1 MNATMLVVTPGVFEM
16 NSPTGYAI
24 GAVIALI
31 ILGYLLYSLIKPEK
45 F

>member
-1 MNATMLVVTPGVFEM
+1 MYSTILVVQPKAFEM

-31 ILGYLLYSLIKPEK
+31 ILGYLVFSLVKPEK

>member
-1 MNATMLVVTPGVFEM
+1 MSPIFLLATPKAFEM
-16 NSPTGYAI
+16 NSPTVYAI

-31 ILGYLLYSLIKPEK
+31 IFGFLAYSLIKPEK

>member
-1 MNATMLVVTPGVFEM
+1 MNSTILVITNRAFEM

-24 GAVIALI
+24 GSVIALI
-31 ILGYLLYSLIKPEK
+31 ILGYLLFSLVKPEK

>member
-1 MNATMLVVTPGVFEM
+1 MNPILILITPKAFEM
-16 NSPTGYAI
+16 NSPAGYAI

-31 ILGYLLYSLIKPEK
+31 ILGYLAYSLIKPEK

>member
-1 MNATMLVVTPGVFEM
+1 MYSTILIVPPRAFEM
-16 NSPTGYAI
+16 NSPAGYAI

-31 ILGYLLYSLIKPEK
+31 LLGYLLFSLVKPEK

>member
-1 MNATMLVVTPGVFEM
+1 MNATILVVSPGAFEM
-16 NSPTGYAI
+16 NSSTGYVI

-31 ILGYLLYSLIKPEK
+31 ILGYLLYSLVKPEK

>member
-1 MNATMLVVTPGVFEM
+1 MKASLLVVTSRAFEM
-16 NSPTGYAI
+16 NSPTVYAI

-31 ILGYLLYSLIKPEK
+31 IFGYLLFSLVKPEK

>member
-1 MNATMLVVTPGVFEM
+1 METTIIAIPSATFAINGT
-16 NSPTGYAI
+16 TGYII

-31 ILGYLLYSLIKPEK
+31 ILGYLVFSLVKPEK

>member
-1 MNATMLVVTPGVFEM
+1 MREPIIFLLLKPAGPD
-16 NSPTGYAI
+16 SPSGYVA

-31 ILGYLLYSLIKPEK
+31 ILAYLLYSLIKPEK